1 LKISTRVFSLPF
13 GLLVLRLVWPDSP
26 NSELSNYGGVR
37 FVALGLRGRRGGKGT
52 RFRVLRPSWRGRI
65 WSSLGVMGMVR
76 VGSRSS
82 FEWWYFQEDWSSF
95 EFFDGPVVYDS
106 SRLAIESLA

>member
-26 NSELSNYGGVR
+26 NSGLSNYGGVR
-37 FVALGLRGRRGGKGT
+37 FVALGLGGRRGGEGT

-65 WSSLGVMGMVR
+65 WSSLGVVGMVG

-95 EFFDGPVVYDS
+95 EFSFLDDDFLDERAVSIKDV
-106 SRLAIESLA
+106 